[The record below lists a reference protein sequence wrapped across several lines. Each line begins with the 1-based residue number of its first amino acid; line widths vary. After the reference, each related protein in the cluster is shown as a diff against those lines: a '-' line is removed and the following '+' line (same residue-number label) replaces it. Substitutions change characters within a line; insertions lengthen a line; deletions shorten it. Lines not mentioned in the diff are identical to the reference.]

1 MVPQNH
7 SRRTD
12 ESICYENLQILFLS
26 ANYVRFSPN
35 RYYKLIIE
43 VISLKTLYL
52 LGAGAS
58 ANAIPTVT
66 DMEGSI
72 RSWTKSFGYGIN
84 GRQLPQ
90 MSFSPS
96 EKLAEKFEWLANG
109 VRDYGTPD
117 IFAKSLLLSK
127 KYKEYKISKITLAT
141 YLVLEQCRRKVDKRY
156 FGFFSALLNYNEES
170 SNVTFHPD
178 IKIATWNYDLQI
190 TEALMSLT
198 SFQESEVNSILLKTS
213 DLHSTNFN
221 KNQVYRLNGYAGA
234 EFYGT
239 DILSNSLSAA
249 YFHLPNESR
258 HPEKIQNLFLDWLNS
273 EADLNFHF
281 AWDSHEPIKNHR
293 EKFFADIAETEVLVV
308 IGYSFP
314 TFNRF
319 IDSRIFS
326 KLRNLKKAYIQD
338 SSEQALGRVNQLI
351 KQNHYPGKES
361 IEVKHISNVDQFYIP
376 SEIDR

>member
-1 MVPQNH
+1 M
-7 SRRTD
+7 
-12 ESICYENLQILFLS
+12 
-26 ANYVRFSPN
+26 
-35 RYYKLIIE
+35 
-43 VISLKTLYL
+43 KTLYL

-58 ANAIPTVT
+58 ANTISTVPK
-66 DMEGSI
+66 MEDSI
-72 RSWTKSFGYGIN
+72 RSWTKSFGYGLAERYSTPI
-84 GRQLPQ
+84 
-90 MSFSPS
+90 SFSPDNI
-96 EKLAEKFEWLANG
+96 LIEKFEWLANG

-127 KYKEYKISKITLAT
+127 KYQEYKIAKITLAT
-141 YLVLEQCRRKVDKRY
+141 YIVLEQSIKKVDKRY
-156 FGFFSALLNYNEES
+156 FGFFSALINFNEES
-170 SNVTFHPD
+170 SNVTFHPE

-198 SFQESEVNSILLKTS
+198 NFKESEVNSILLKTS
-213 DLHSTNFN
+213 DLHSNTPS

-234 EFYGT
+234 EFFGN

-258 HPEKIQNLFLDWLNS
+258 HPEKIQKLFLEWLKS

-281 AWDSHEPIKNHR
+281 AWDSHEPIKNQR
-293 EKFFADIAETEVLVV
+293 EKFFADISDTEVLVV

-326 KLRNLKKAYIQD
+326 MLRKLKKAYVQD

-376 SEIDR
+376 SEIDQ

>member
-1 MVPQNH
+1 M
-7 SRRTD
+7 
-12 ESICYENLQILFLS
+12 
-26 ANYVRFSPN
+26 
-35 RYYKLIIE
+35 
-43 VISLKTLYL
+43 
-52 LGAGAS
+52 GAGAS

-66 DMEGSI
+66 DMEQSI

-84 GRQLPQ
+84 GRQISQ
-90 MSFSPS
+90 FNFSPND
-96 EKLAEKFEWLANG
+96 KLAEKFEWLANG

-141 YLVLEQCRRKVDKRY
+141 YLVLEQCKRKVDKRY
-156 FGFFSALLNYNEES
+156 FGFFSALMDYNEGPP
-170 SNVTFHPD
+170 NVTFHPD

-198 SFQESEVNSILLKTS
+198 NYKENEVNSNILKTS
-213 DLHSTNFN
+213 DLQSDPPS

-249 YFHLPNESR
+249 YFHLPTEGR
-258 HPEKIQNLFLDWLNS
+258 HPEKIQNLFLDWIKG

-281 AWDSHEPIKNHR
+281 AWDSYEPIKYQR
-293 EKFFADIAETEVLVV
+293 EKFFADIAETKVLVV

-319 IDSRIFS
+319 IDARIFNTL
-326 KLRNLKKAYIQD
+326 KYLKKVYVQD
-338 SSEQALGRVNQLI
+338 KNEQAIGRVNQMI
-351 KQNHYPGKES
+351 IQSHYPSKGR

-376 SEIDR
+376 SEIDQ